1 MFHTTLTLYMF
12 TQACREQR
20 PTTVELQLVVEIIQL
35 LLDVR
40 GTRTVIT
47 GAERQQHVD
56 LEYKKNRAIQLLFR
70 ATRHD
75 PGFVHL
81 YRFGLDLKWVFL
93 YPASLV

>member
-1 MFHTTLTLYMF
+1 MF

-56 LEYKKNRAIQLLFR
+56 LEYKKTEQFNFYLEPLATIQDSFIY
-70 ATRHD
+70 T
-75 PGFVHL
+75 
-81 YRFGLDLKWVFL
+81 GLVWI
-93 YPASLV
+93 